1 MIWIGLKLIVL
12 GGSALRRKS
21 WICPKCGKP
30 LLLCEPTRFDLP
42 KRMGES
48 SNKIQFYYECKFR
61 LLNITKK
68 PRSMFALPRDYGY
81 FDKKSIKPMGS
92 WIPRGSDC
100 FITTIPYTQKRL
112 EQDKLFFV
120 NREILFL
127 CKNCRQKLS
136 VNHNPFGILRYTCFL
151 LGLTAMVSAFV
162 LIAVVLGN
170 AFIMQLMQYLMIT
183 LIVVTLLVGVPSLA
197 FSVLYYLYIKL
208 YISNFV
214 PTDEYDNLIAL
225 PKLMLLSGVPVAYR
239 HKSNIFITL
248 IGEEE
253 IYLYITNIK
262 GAEIEVYICGEE
274 QQQKHILQLVSDKTN
289 DDNPLILPLSFEG
302 KHIGNAQIIDIYD
315 CIEEKL
321 AADDV
326 SSIKSKQNWRCDE
339 CGFTNLGTSS
349 ECKSCGKYRK

>member
-1 MIWIGLKLIVL
+1 M
-12 GGSALRRKS
+12 RRKS
-21 WICPKCGKP
+21 RICPKCGKP
-30 LLLCEPTRFDLP
+30 LLLCEPTLFDLP

-48 SNKIQFYYECKFR
+48 LNKIQFYYECKFR
-61 LLNITKK
+61 LLSITKK

-81 FDKKSIKPMGS
+81 FDKKFIKPMGS

-100 FITTIPYTQKRL
+100 FITTIPFTKKRL

-162 LIAVVLGN
+162 LIAFVLGDT
-170 AFIMQLMQYLMIT
+170 FIIKLMQYLMKI
-183 LIVVTLLVGVPSLA
+183 LIAATLLVSVPSLA
-197 FSVLYYLYIKL
+197 FSILYYSYIKL

-225 PKLMLLSGVPVAYR
+225 PKLMSLSGIPAAYR
-239 HKSNIFITL
+239 HKTNIFTTF

-253 IYLYITNIK
+253 INLYITNIK
-262 GAEIEVYICGEE
+262 GEVIEVYICGEE
-274 QQQKHILQLVSDKTN
+274 QQQKYILQLVSGKIN
-289 DDNPLILPLSFEG
+289 DDEPLILPLSFEG
-302 KHIGNAQIIDIYD
+302 KHIGNAEIIEIYD
-315 CIEEKL
+315 CIEENL
-321 AADDV
+321 VADNIL
-326 SSIKSKQNWRCDE
+326 SSKSEQNWHCSG